1 VVFLSVTVNTVG
13 APQEHKK
20 EEENQSALAFL
31 DNKEL
36 QPLPKQHE
44 HQKHPS
50 INSIKT
56 DIVNVNLPLF

>member
-1 VVFLSVTVNTVG
+1 MNQNLVG

-20 EEENQSALAFL
+20 EEGNQSVLAFL
-31 DNKEL
+31 DNKKL

-50 INSIKT
+50 INSIRT
-56 DIVNVNLPLF
+56 DTVNTNLPLF